1 MRMDKE
7 NSLINILT
15 YNLPGAIT
23 RPLFT
28 EYNNRVK
35 EIEDILDWEDSA
47 YKELREYENR
57 YWPWGCSTD
66 MS

>member
-1 MRMDKE
+1 ME
-7 NSLINILT
+7 QSSALINILT

-35 EIEDILDWEDSA
+35 EIGS
-47 YKELREYENR
+47 K
-57 YWPWGCSTD
+57 
-66 MS
+66 